1 MEAKQKD
8 QPLIYVVDDDED
20 NLAVL
25 RLLLTDAGYTVVTT
39 ADADRVVSAVKE
51 LKPALV
57 MLDVMLPS
65 DQGLDGFQLCTEIRS
80 DKTLADTKVIILSSI
95 ASGSHAEVAKLRMQI
110 RADDYI
116 TKPYEPTKLLARV
129 RELVG

>member
-25 RLLLTDAGYTVVTT
+25 RILLTDAGYTVVTT

-57 MLDVMLPS
+57 ILDVMLPS